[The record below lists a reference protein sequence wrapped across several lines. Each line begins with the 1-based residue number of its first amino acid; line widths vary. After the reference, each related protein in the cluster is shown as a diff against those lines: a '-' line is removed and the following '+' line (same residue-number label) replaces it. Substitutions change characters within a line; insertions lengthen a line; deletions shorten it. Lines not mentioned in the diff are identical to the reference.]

1 MYIKSIGSKLRTTL
15 SLSDKLDCAP
25 PPPPHPHSH
34 THTHG
39 KDCKLTGLKVDITNK
54 NMFSEKSA
62 YSVVE
67 ETQHAFGL
75 LLMHHFLL
83 RLVHC
88 TACEHFPVNQ
98 NCSISKDPPPP
109 PPNKQKTKQKH
120 THTRTH
126 THTPLLGYQ
135 PTAAY
140 IHTVI
145 SLMRSSTL
153 CPPVHSPFQPCCIL
167 LICTITVWMLRG
179 TAEVLAE
186 NPLSLG

>member
-1 MYIKSIGSKLRTTL
+1 M
-15 SLSDKLDCAP
+15 
-25 PPPPHPHSH
+25 
-34 THTHG
+34 
-39 KDCKLTGLKVDITNK
+39 DITNK

-98 NCSISKDPPPP
+98 NCSISKDPPP
-109 PPNKQKTKQKH
+109 NKQKTKQKH

-126 THTPLLGYQ
+126 THTITWISTDSCVYSHSHLFDEVINIMLSCPFALPTLLHF
-135 PTAAY
+135 AY
-140 IHTVI
+140 LHNHCVDVTWY
-145 SLMRSSTL
+145 SR
-153 CPPVHSPFQPCCIL
+153 
-167 LICTITVWMLRG
+167 
-179 TAEVLAE
+179 
-186 NPLSLG
+186 SLG